1 MSKLSSIAYIYI
13 HNLITWTTIGQ
24 MIYTQKKANK
34 RIKKYEEKRKAMT
47 VVVVFFSLPLE
58 KKSIVNCIFYR
69 LKIKN

>member
-1 MSKLSSIAYIYI
+1 
-13 HNLITWTTIGQ
+13 

-47 VVVVFFSLPLE
+47 VVVVVFSLPLE